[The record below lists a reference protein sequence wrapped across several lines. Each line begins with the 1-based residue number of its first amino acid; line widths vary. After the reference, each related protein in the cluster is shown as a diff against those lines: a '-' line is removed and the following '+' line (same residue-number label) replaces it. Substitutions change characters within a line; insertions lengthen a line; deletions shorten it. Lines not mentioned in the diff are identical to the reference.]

1 MQRKEEKN
9 NPYGVS
15 NKIINPSKT
24 LNKSEREKK
33 STFSRGNA
41 ALQRAVFMFFRKW
54 DSSYTERHVSEDLG
68 TLTWTWMWTENSH
81 V

>member
-24 LNKSEREKK
+24 LNKSEREREKKK

-41 ALQRAVFMFFRKW
+41 ALQRAVFMFFRK
-54 DSSYTERHVSEDLG
+54 
-68 TLTWTWMWTENSH
+68 
-81 V
+81 

>member
-1 MQRKEEKN
+1 MTHAKEGEKKTN

-33 STFSRGNA
+33 VPSAEAMLLYNEQSSCFS
-41 ALQRAVFMFFRKW
+41 
-54 DSSYTERHVSEDLG
+54 ESETHPAQND
-68 TLTWTWMWTENSH
+68 TSARI
-81 V
+81 

>member
-15 NKIINPSKT
+15 NKIINPRKT
-24 LNKSEREKK
+24 LNKSEREREKK

-41 ALQRAVFMFFRKW
+41 ALQRAVFMFFRK
-54 DSSYTERHVSEDLG
+54 
-68 TLTWTWMWTENSH
+68 
-81 V
+81 